1 MRDSLSPCGA
11 PCKRTSLALV
21 SSTQTLLKAP
31 STGRFIKVEKGTLRS
46 TTYGAALQIGS
57 NISNTL
63 LGLWS
68 CQSSLWRRG
77 FGDGGVLRVRR
88 HFDGRGDGRLS
99 WLVHGHFMPSGEVY
113 DVALFHSNSKSPAAR
128 FALHC
133 PNGLLATRPGKGCS
147 QRRKLEMECSFRV
160 LGIWLASAD

>member
-21 SSTQTLLKAP
+21 SSTQTLLKVP
-31 STGRFIKVEKGTLRS
+31 STGRFIKVEEGTLRS
-46 TTYGAALQIGS
+46 TTYGGAPLQIGS

-68 CQSSLWRRG
+68 CPSSLSRRG

-99 WLVHGHFMPSGEVY
+99 WLVHGHILLSGEVY
-113 DVALFHSNSKSPAAR
+113 DVAIFHSNSKSPAAR

-133 PNGLLATRPGKGCS
+133 PNGLLATRLGKGCS
-147 QRRKLEMECSFRV
+147 LR
-160 LGIWLASAD
+160 